1 VILSIDLGTSLT
13 KVGLWSQDRL
23 VALGRSRLETI
34 HGADGQAEQDASRWW
49 ASVQEATRQ
58 AFSVLSTDGGGTEVE
73 AIGFSTARQTF
84 VPVDRHCR
92 PLGNALLWNDRRAAA
107 EAAIL
112 IEALGGQA
120 ALRQRTGIYYD
131 AGSVAAKMAWLACN
145 DPARLKSASWLVGPR
160 DLVAFE
166 LTGEVVSDVTVASA
180 SGLYDST
187 GVPLADV
194 LQAAM
199 SMDGGP
205 ASGLASP
212 RRDPAA
218 LLPRPV
224 GSDCIVGWLLAD
236 AAAQLGLAA
245 GIPVIAG
252 AGDRQCE
259 CRETHGVVGDDG
271 QRLDAG

>member
-1 VILSIDLGTSLT
+1 MILSIDLGTSLT

-259 CRETHGVVGDDG
+259 
-271 QRLDAG
+271 